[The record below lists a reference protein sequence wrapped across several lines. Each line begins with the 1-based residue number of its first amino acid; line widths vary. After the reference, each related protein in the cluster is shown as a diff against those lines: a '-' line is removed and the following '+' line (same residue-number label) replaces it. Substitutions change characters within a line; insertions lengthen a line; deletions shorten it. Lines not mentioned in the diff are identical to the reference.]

1 MCTKQLVVTGATGFV
16 GARVIEHAL
25 ARGYAV
31 AALVRD
37 PERVAARNDSRLR
50 LERWSV
56 GSPLPVVG
64 QADAL
69 LHLAAYVPAD
79 FSDAR
84 EAARCFEINTNGALQ
99 VAMEAASQGVKR
111 LVFFGSAQVYAPD
124 AGPAS
129 ETSATFPHRASYYLA
144 SKLSAEICL
153 IAFGKANAMPV
164 TVLRLASVYGPGMHA
179 TGMVPAFLRT
189 LLGGRSLIIADG
201 GQYSVDLV
209 YVDDVVTL
217 ALGAVEKSVDG
228 VFNAGSGRSCTS
240 LEAALT
246 VADVVGAD
254 RFLVGVEAGGSDAA
268 ARGFRA
274 LEVAKAA
281 KLLDYRPRSFREG
294 IEAWKTETGFG
305 QFEDTVEQNC
315 R

>member
-1 MCTKQLVVTGATGFV
+1 MSTKHLAVTGATGFI
-16 GARVIEHAL
+16 GARVIERAL
-25 ARGYAV
+25 AQGYAV
-31 AALVRD
+31 TALVRD
-37 PERVAARNDSRLR
+37 PERVAARSGFRLR
-50 LERWSV
+50 LEKWSI
-56 GSPLPVVG
+56 GNPLPSIG

-69 LHLAAYVPAD
+69 LHLAAYIPAD
-79 FSDAR
+79 LSDAGQ
-84 EAARCFEINTNGALQ
+84 AASCFKINTIGALQ
-99 VAMEAASQGVKR
+99 VAMEAASQGLRR

-124 AGPAS
+124 PGPAS
-129 ETSATFPHRASYYLA
+129 ETSATFPVHRASYYLA

-153 IAFGKANAMPV
+153 MAFGKANAMPV

-189 LLGGRSLIIADG
+189 LARGRPMIIADG

-217 ALGAVEKSVDG
+217 ALRAVEKSADG
-228 VFNAGSGRSCTS
+228 VFNAGSGCSCAS
-240 LEAALT
+240 LEAAQA

-254 RFLVGVEAGGSDAA
+254 RILIGVEAAGTNTA

-281 KLLDYRPRSFREG
+281 KHLDYQPRSFREG
-294 IEAWKTETGFG
+294 IEAWKAETGFAEFDDAQG
-305 QFEDTVEQNC
+305 Q